1 MNSLN
6 TINKV
11 NSCGNRMTMNR
22 PSIGQ
27 EEEDSVNNDQDYSSR
42 NNEFGFSYKNSTQER
57 DRLNQEIIIHVR

>member
-6 TINKV
+6 TINIV
-11 NSCGNRMTMNR
+11 NSGGNRMIMNR